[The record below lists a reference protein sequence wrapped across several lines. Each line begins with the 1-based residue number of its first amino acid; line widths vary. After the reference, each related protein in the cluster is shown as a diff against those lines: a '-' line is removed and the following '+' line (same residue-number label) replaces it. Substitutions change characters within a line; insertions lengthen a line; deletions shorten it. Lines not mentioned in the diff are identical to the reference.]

1 MSTATIRRVTS
12 ALAMTLVAGG
22 AAAQS
27 GAESHALFF
36 PADFTESCTPAARS
50 ELDFAIAAY
59 HAFAWQDMER
69 ALDQSLHVDSQC
81 AMAHW
86 MRALGALGAPSRWKD
101 GAAPLTRAIGRI
113 ALDHAREAGL
123 RTERER
129 GYVEALSIMHADDHG
144 LDASARLK
152 AFQESLAR
160 LARTYD
166 DPLAH
171 ALVALAR
178 RADCTDE

>member
-1 MSTATIRRVTS
+1 MSTATIRRFTS
-12 ALAMTLVAGG
+12 ALALTLVAGG

-27 GAESHALFF
+27 GAESHAPYF
-36 PADFTESCTPAARS
+36 PADITASCTPAARS
-50 ELDFAIAAY
+50 EFDFAVAAY

-69 ALDQSLHVDSQC
+69 ALDQALRADSQC

-101 GAAPLTRAIGRI
+101 GAPPLTRAIGRI

-123 RTERER
+123 RTARER
-129 GYVEALSIMHADDHG
+129 DYVEALSIMHADDG

-160 LARTYD
+160 LARTYAD
-166 DPLAH
+166 AHAH

-178 RADCTDE
+178 RADCTEE